1 MLTVASLGL
10 LLKPALGGSNPSRM
24 LSHGSH
30 VLVEDDDDTD
40 VEVEVVVAVDV
51 LDELD
56 SVELLDVDEDKL
68 VVVLEV
74 VLDEVDVLCR

>member
-1 MLTVASLGL
+1 LTVASLGL

-51 LDELD
+51 
-56 SVELLDVDEDKL
+56 VDE
-68 VVVLEV
+68 VVVV
-74 VLDEVDVLCR
+74 GQSVTGGTFGSQPP